1 MATAVIGTFDDG
13 RIADKV
19 KAELIRA
26 GLSEREIDVLDGN
39 EDRLV
44 AEIVA
49 KGFAEQDARSLAE
62 ARRSGKILLAAL
74 TSDERK
80 ADEAAAIMDRF
91 EAGNGNG
98 HARDH
103 EANETVG
110 RVEEELEVGK
120 RRVLRGGV
128 RVTSNVVEQPVE
140 ETVRLREEHVDVD
153 RRRVD
158 RELSPEEAK
167 AAFKDRTIEMTETKE
182 ELEVGKKARLVE
194 EVTLKKGAEEREEK
208 VRDTVR
214 RTEVEVEKIEPGKRQ
229 GR

>member
-74 TSDERK
+74 ASDERK
-80 ADEAAAIMDRF
+80 ADEAAAIMDRY
-91 EAGNGNG
+91 EAANGNG
-98 HARDH
+98 HAG
-103 EANETVG
+103 ETNETIG

-128 RVTSNVVEQPVE
+128 RVTTEVVEQPIE
-140 ETVRLREEHVDVD
+140 EKVRLREEHVDVD

-167 AAFKDRTIEMTETKE
+167 AAFKDRTIEMTETTE
-182 ELEVGKKARLVE
+182 ELEVAKKARLVE
-194 EVTLKKGAEEREEK
+194 EIALKKQAEEREET
-208 VRDTVR
+208 VQDTVR
-214 RTEVEVEKIEPGKRQ
+214 RTEVEVEKIEPGRKRQ
-229 GR
+229 SR